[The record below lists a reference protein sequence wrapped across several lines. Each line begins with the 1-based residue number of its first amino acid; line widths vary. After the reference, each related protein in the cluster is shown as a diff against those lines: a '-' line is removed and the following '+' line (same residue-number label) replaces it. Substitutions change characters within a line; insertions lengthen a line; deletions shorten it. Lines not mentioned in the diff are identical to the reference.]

1 MANKKVVNMDEKKQE
16 KKQKQK
22 VDFNGNISKIRID
35 KKTDIPEI
43 VFTERR
49 PTGKADVV
57 YKGEAKPLDSF
68 LKALQDLSEVFCEI
82 CEMEEKVD
90 DTLITTVNFSPKGGI
105 IISGQIELGNGVP
118 QPLCL
123 NTPHILIENAKG
135 GYELPDYAKEQIEE
149 LKRQAIL
156 YANGES
162 AEKQQSLPLVG
173 TDN

>member
-1 MANKKVVNMDEKKQE
+1 MDEK

-22 VDFNGNISKIRID
+22 VDFNGTISKIRID
-35 KKTDIPEI
+35 KKSDLPEI
-43 VFTERR
+43 VFTEHRASGNASVIF
-49 PTGKADVV
+49 TGQ
-57 YKGEAKPLDSF
+57 AKPLDSF
-68 LKALQDLSEVFCEI
+68 LSAMQKLSTVFCEI

-90 DTLITTVNFSPKGGI
+90 DTLITTVNFSQKGGI

>member
-1 MANKKVVNMDEKKQE
+1 MVTKKTTKVVNMDEK

-22 VDFNGNISKIRID
+22 VDFNGTNSKIRID
-35 KKTDIPEI
+35 KKSDLPEI
-43 VFTERR
+43 VFTEHRASGNASVIF
-49 PTGKADVV
+49 TGQ
-57 YKGEAKPLDSF
+57 AKPLDSF
-68 LKALQDLSEVFCEI
+68 LSAMQKLSTVFCEI

-90 DTLITTVNFSPKGGI
+90 DTLITTVNFSQKGGI
-105 IISGQIELGNGVP
+105 IISGQIELGNGIP

-123 NTPHILIENAKG
+123 NTPHVLIESEN
-135 GYELPDYAKEQIEE
+135 GYELPDYAKEQVEE

-162 AEKQQSLPLVG
+162 AEKQQTLPLDG